1 MNQPIT
7 VTSATINQALQPMT
21 AWNLEPTTLDSQG
34 TISLDL
40 ITTAARV
47 VDTSGVI
54 EILESWDKVD
64 NPNRYRGGRP
74 AQVSVRSALIL
85 LIVAGLDDKPL
96 NITEAVEILRYRLDG
111 KAWAAAGLDLRLF
124 ADRRN
129 PQWYSRI
136 YRTIRN
142 RVRALID
149 PYPETKK
156 GRRYDKDVFAAL
168 KATRSPALIEQ
179 RKKRIAIFDSALAL
193 GSARLAGDDVFKR
206 HIGDYAVDATMYATS
221 TTMPRSGSKLTSSE
235 PDAGSYVREGNHHP
249 GANKGAIKVKHGFDP
264 TLAVAVGGAFGE
276 SVPNLIVGVSVDKPG
291 HRPGQNVLQA
301 VAMLERTGFPRRYMI
316 GDMAYSPGSKPENY
330 QAPMRK
336 NGWKIVGDI
345 PNKEEARGI
354 AATYEG
360 MVLSDGKMHC
370 PALLALQQAHDPVA
384 DYRQGKIDEA
394 EFRRLMALRERLEM
408 RVHSVEEDGSVRVAC
423 PALDG
428 RVSCPLLRSDLKA
441 KKAGMKKVRGGKAP
455 LPLSPKQTPKKV
467 DAGRCC
473 TQQTVTIPLD
483 TEDKNLGRVNKYLQ
497 QGPTPYTPQ
506 WYDIYKAG
514 RANNEGRNASLKYDA
529 PLGDGDRSKK
539 GMRGICGFAVK
550 LAVQVVVSNAKR
562 IRGYLRRQRE
572 EELNPTPP
580 RGGRPRKKRQL
591 DIFEIAWSNAP
602 PEDTQAA

>member
-7 VTSATINQALQPMT
+7 VTSTIINHALAPMT

-34 TISLDL
+34 PISLDL

-54 EILESWDKVD
+54 EILESWDKGD

-74 AQVSVRSALIL
+74 ARVTVRSALIL

-111 KAWAAAGLDLRLF
+111 KAWAAAGLDPKSF
-124 ADRRN
+124 TDRRN

-142 RVRALID
+142 KIRALID

-156 GRRYDKDVFAAL
+156 GRRYAKDVFAAL

-193 GSARLAGDDVFKR
+193 GSARLAGDDVFKQ
-206 HIGDYAVDATMYATS
+206 HTGDYASDATMHPTS
-221 TTMPRSGSKLTSSE
+221 TTMPRSGDKLTSSE
-235 PDAGSYVREGNHHP
+235 PDAGFYVREGNHNP
-249 GANKGAIKVKHGFDP
+249 AENKGAAKVKHGFEP
-264 TLAVAVGGAFGE
+264 SLAVAVGGAFGE

-291 HRPGQNVLQA
+291 HRPGQNAVQA
-301 VAMLERTGFPRRYMI
+301 AAMLERVGFPRRYMI

-370 PALLALQQAHDPVA
+370 PALLTLQQAHDPVA

-428 RVSCPLLRSDLKA
+428 RVSCPLRRSDLNA
-441 KKAGMKKVRGGKAP
+441 KKAGMKKVSGGKAP
-455 LPLSPKQTPKKV
+455 LPLSPKQTPKKGRRWTLLYSADSYHSPRHRGQEPQPGQQV
-467 DAGRCC
+467 SPAGANAVHPAVVRHLQGRSR
-473 TQQTVTIPLD
+473 QQ
-483 TEDKNLGRVNKYLQ
+483 
-497 QGPTPYTPQ
+497 
-506 WYDIYKAG
+506 
-514 RANNEGRNASLKYDA
+514 
-529 PLGDGDRSKK
+529 
-539 GMRGICGFAVK
+539 
-550 LAVQVVVSNAKR
+550 
-562 IRGYLRRQRE
+562 
-572 EELNPTPP
+572 
-580 RGGRPRKKRQL
+580 
-591 DIFEIAWSNAP
+591 
-602 PEDTQAA
+602 